1 MTAEPVRLLLA
12 EDNPADVYL
21 MEAAL
26 ELAAMPVMMT
36 VARDGR
42 EVMDQL
48 DELKVTSR
56 LPDLVLLDLNM
67 PRMNGFE
74 VLTAIRRDPVL
85 AHLPVVVFTTSTAPD
100 DVRRAYELHANS
112 YVSKPVTLSGFM
124 QLMERLGAY
133 WFGTA
138 SLPRSYHP

>member
-1 MTAEPVRLLLA
+1 
-12 EDNPADVYL
+12 

-26 ELAAMPVMMT
+26 ELAAMPVVMT

-42 EVMDQL
+42 EVVDQL
-48 DELKVTSR
+48 DELKDGGR

-74 VLTAIRRDPVL
+74 VLTAIRRDPAL
-85 AHLPVVVFTTSTAPD
+85 AHLPVVVFTTSTAPE
-100 DVRRAYELHANS
+100 DVKRAYALNANS
-112 YVSKPVTLSGFM
+112 YVSKPVTLTGFM

-138 SLPRSYHP
+138 SLPRTYHP